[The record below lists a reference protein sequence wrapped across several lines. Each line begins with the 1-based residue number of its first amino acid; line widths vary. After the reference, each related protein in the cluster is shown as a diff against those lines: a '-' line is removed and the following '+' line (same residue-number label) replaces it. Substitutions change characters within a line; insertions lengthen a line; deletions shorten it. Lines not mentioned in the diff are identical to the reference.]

1 MWLNILYVLCNEILK
16 INLKNILI
24 KLDFKYIWMKFYN
37 VYDLVINGLKNI
49 LNYINVFI

>member
-1 MWLNILYVLCNEILK
+1 MWSNILYALCNEILK

-24 KLDFKYIWMKFYN
+24 KSDFKYIWMKFYN
-37 VYDLVINGLKNI
+37 VHDLVTNGSKNI